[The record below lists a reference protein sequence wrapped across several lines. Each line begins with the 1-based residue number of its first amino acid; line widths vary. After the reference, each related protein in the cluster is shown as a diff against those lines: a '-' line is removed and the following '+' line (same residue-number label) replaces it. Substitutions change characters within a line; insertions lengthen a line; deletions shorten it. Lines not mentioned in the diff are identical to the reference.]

1 MKSIPSLFTIL
12 ISSLVIFTQTDAA
25 IEDAELSGKGYRPNW
40 LTDSHHNRIE
50 LFKKWLENK
59 PIGNSVGGRSPT
71 VPYNVLHPT
80 HQFKGTCYCHLCSL
94 GMIFNFPI
102 KQNVYKFT

>member
-59 PIGNSVGGRSPT
+59 PIGNSVDGRSPT
-71 VPYNVLHPT
+71 VPYDALHPT
-80 HQFKGTCYCHLCSL
+80 HQFKGTCY
-94 GMIFNFPI
+94 
-102 KQNVYKFT
+102 